1 MNTLFLYML
10 LLLVPTTKE
19 KPQLTIQIQNIKVI
33 KGAIKIGIF
42 NTNKDFLG
50 DNSAIR
56 NYSIDVKSN
65 SAKIVID
72 DLPTGDY
79 AVSMY
84 QDVNSDNI
92 CNRNFMGIPK
102 EPYGFSNNFKPK
114 FSAPKFEDCK
124 FSLNKDQILTIKLIH

>member
-114 FSAPKFEDCK
+114 FSAPKY
-124 FSLNKDQILTIKLIH
+124 